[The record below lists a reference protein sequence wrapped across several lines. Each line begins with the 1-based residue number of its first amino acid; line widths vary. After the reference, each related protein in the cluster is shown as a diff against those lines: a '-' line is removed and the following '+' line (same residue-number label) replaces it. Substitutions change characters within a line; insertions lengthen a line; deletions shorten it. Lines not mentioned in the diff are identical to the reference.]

1 MDAQT
6 WNVVI
11 SSFGKM
17 FMAALTTS
25 LPLAALSFFFGLLIA
40 VVAALIQYAKVPVLK
55 QLIRFYVWLIRGT
68 PLLVQLMII
77 FYGLPTMGIKVN
89 PFWAAVVSFSLCE
102 GAYMSETMRGSLE
115 AVPVGQTEAGY
126 CVGMN
131 FVQIMWHIVL
141 PQAFRT
147 AFPALSN
154 SFISLIK
161 DSSLAANITVVELFM
176 TAQRVAG
183 RTYRF
188 MALYIEAAVIYLMFC
203 TVVTWLQG
211 FVEKRLNRYQ
221 SKEIW

>member
-1 MDAQT
+1 MDSAT
-6 WNVVI
+6 WTILVNA
-11 SSFGKM
+11 FPQMLK
-17 FMAALTTS
+17 AALTTS
-25 LPLAALSFFFGLLIA
+25 LPLAAISFFFGLVIA
-40 VVAALIQYAKVPVLK
+40 VVTALIRYAKVPVL
-55 QLIRFYVWLIRGT
+55 QQIVRIYVWLIRGT

-77 FYGLPTMGIKVN
+77 FYGLPAFGVHVDA
-89 PFWAAVVSFSLCE
+89 FVAAAVAFSLCE

-154 SFISLIK
+154 SFISLVK
-161 DSSLAANITVVELFM
+161 DSSLAANITVVDLFM
-176 TAQRVAG
+176 TTQRVAG
-183 RTYRF
+183 RTYKF
-188 MALYIEAAVIYLMFC
+188 MPLYIEAALIYLMLC
-203 TVVTWLQG
+203 TVITWLQG

-221 SKEIW
+221 SKEIY